1 MFMQRIIV
9 IVLTTV
15 GAIGVASWLLV
26 RPHLRESVLRSVGVQ
41 TDASKGTEHA
51 PARFVGR
58 QTCAACHQKEEQLWQ
73 GSHHDLAMQEANE
86 QTVLGDFNQAQF
98 TAFGVTST
106 FYRQDG
112 LYMVQTDGPDGALHD
127 YAISFTFG
135 VNPLQQYLIELPGG
149 RLQALSIAWDSR
161 PTHEGG
167 QRWFHLYPNEPIRH
181 DDILHWT
188 GLNQNWNFMCAECHS
203 TNVQKHFDL
212 AANAYRTTW
221 SEVDVSC
228 EACHGPGSRHLEWA
242 QTRADRQ
249 ASEPYGDNGLLV
261 SLKDRHQVQ
270 WHIDTT
276 TGNARR
282 STPHITD
289 HETQVCGRCHS
300 RRGVIAPD
308 YEYGK
313 NLLETHL
320 PALLDVRLY
329 HVDGQIQDEV
339 YEYGSFLQSRMYH
352 QGVTCSDCHEPHSLQ
367 LRASGEKVCA
377 RCHLAEKYA
386 ATSHHFH
393 VPESAGASC
402 VACHMPPTT
411 YMVIDPRHDHSL
423 RIPRPDLSVEFGI
436 PNACNICHA
445 DQTAAW
451 AYDHVRQWFAKIPT
465 GYQRY
470 TEVLQAGRT
479 GRPGT
484 AELLAKLAADTTQ
497 PAIARATALSQLR
510 AYLSP
515 ASIDAVRSS
524 LQDSEPLVRRA
535 ALQAV
540 EALSAQDRLP
550 LAASA
555 LADPSRAVRIEAA
568 RLLAPLASHAMTD
581 EQRRLFDAALREYIE
596 AQRANADRAEPHLN
610 LGWLYAQRQQFADA
624 EAEYRLALRLQPGFV
639 QAYVNLADLY
649 RLQGKDQDG
658 ERILLEGLAATPDN
672 ADLQHA
678 LGLVLVRQQRPRDAI
693 AALEGAS
700 KMAPDNPR
708 YNYVYAVA
716 LHSTGRPRQALGVL
730 EQTLIG
736 HPYDRDILSAL
747 ATFHRDLG
755 QLDVALEYAERL
767 AAVVPHDP
775 GVQQLLQQ
783 LRRRH

>member
-1 MFMQRIIV
+1 MRRFIV
-9 IVLTTV
+9 IVL
-15 GAIGVASWLLV
+15 AIGTIGVVSWLLA
-26 RPHLRESVLRSVGVQ
+26 RTHLRGSVLRSVGLQ
-41 TDASKGTEHA
+41 TNAPNESDSA

-58 QTCAACHQKEEQLWQ
+58 QACAACHQQEDQLWQ

-98 TAFGVTST
+98 AAFGVTST

-112 LYMVQTDGPDGALHD
+112 RYMVQTDGPDGALHD

-135 VNPLQQYLIELPGG
+135 VTPLQQYLIELPGG

-161 PTHEGG
+161 PTQEGG
-167 QRWFHLYPNEPIRH
+167 QRWFHLYPDEPIRH

-212 AANAYRTTW
+212 AANAYHTTW
-221 SEVDVSC
+221 SEIDVAC
-228 EACHGPGSRHLEWA
+228 EACHGPGSQHVEWA
-242 QTRADRQ
+242 KRKAERKG
-249 ASEPYGDNGLLV
+249 SEPYDDRGLLV
-261 SLKDRHQVQ
+261 SLKDRHHVQ
-270 WHIDTT
+270 WHIETT

-282 STPHITD
+282 STQRTTD
-289 HETQVCGRCHS
+289 HEIQVCGRCHS
-300 RRGVIAPD
+300 RRGVIAPE

-329 HVDGQIQDEV
+329 HVDGQIQGEV
-339 YEYGSFLQSRMYH
+339 YEYGSFLQSKMYH

-367 LRASGEKVCA
+367 LRAPGKEVCA
-377 RCHLAEKYA
+377 QCHLAEKYA

-393 VPESAGASC
+393 APESAGAGC

-423 RIPRPDLSVEFGI
+423 RIPRPDLSVTYGI
-436 PNACNICHA
+436 PNACNTCHA
-445 DQTAAW
+445 DQTATW
-451 AYDHVRQWFAKIPT
+451 ASDHVRQWYAKNPT

-470 TEVLQAGRT
+470 AETLQAGRT
-479 GRPGT
+479 GQPG
-484 AELLAKLAADTTQ
+484 AEGLLATLAADATQ
-497 PAIARATALSQLR
+497 PAMARATALSQLR
-510 AYLSP
+510 AYLNP
-515 ASIDAVRSS
+515 ASIDVVRSG

-550 LAASA
+550 LAGPA

-568 RLLAPLASHAMTD
+568 RLLVPLSSNAMIG
-581 EQRRLFDAALREYIE
+581 EQRRLFDAALRDYIE
-596 AQRANADRAEPHLN
+596 AQHANADRAEPHLN

-624 EAEYRLALRLQPGFV
+624 EAAYRMALRLQPSFA

-658 ERILLEGLAATPDN
+658 ERMLQEGLAAAPDN

-678 LGLVLVRQQRPRDAI
+678 LGLVLVRQQRSRDAI
-693 AALEGAS
+693 AALERAA
-700 KMAPDNPR
+700 MLAPDNSR
-708 YNYVYAVA
+708 YSYVYAVA
-716 LHSTGRPRQALGVL
+716 LHSTGRARQAIGVL
-730 EQTLIG
+730 EQTLTG
-736 HPYDRDILSAL
+736 HPYDRDILLAL

-755 QLDVALEYAERL
+755 QIDVALKYAERL
-767 AAVVPHDP
+767 LAVVPHDP

-783 LRRRH
+783 LRSGR